1 MYIPHAMSICP
12 TCTEEGIPGAL
23 FCGSCG
29 SRLVS
34 AAVSGKTADPLVGQT
49 LGGTYLILEKIG
61 SGGMGD
67 VYKAIHMNLEAPV
80 ALKVMRRGLRA
91 DPGMVHRL
99 HREARAASRLRHPNV
114 IAVRDFGQTEDGTLF
129 MVMEYVTGKNLA
141 RVIAE
146 ESPLPERRI
155 VHIGAQILAALA
167 EAHANQI
174 LHRDLKPENVML
186 EPQRGASDS
195 VKVLDFGIAKIL
207 AVGQSASTL
216 TQAGLVCG
224 TPGYMS
230 PEQLR
235 GGDLDGRSDVYSM
248 AVVLYEMLTGRLP
261 FDVRTP
267 MEMLHKQLS
276 EALVPPSA
284 RRATPVSSRLEAL
297 VIRALSPRREDRP
310 GSAEE
315 MRDELLASAPPRGDP
330 LLEVEA
336 EQPLKREILPRR
348 DSPQGTAIPR
358 QTTPAPPRQA
368 PAAAL
373 PTRAATRLPS
383 GDAGGRET
391 PRTTPARRASSVS
404 RPTTSRR
411 SRAWPSG
418 SEAQRDEPSGV
429 RPASASR
436 AAQVSSAV
444 TPASGRSATAGSSS
458 TIAATRLDRAVLERI
473 ERRASPF
480 LGPIAHHLLKK
491 LSARSGTPAD
501 LCQKLATYIPSG
513 EDRKAFLA
521 ASHAELNAPPSAG
534 GTPAPRTVTGVAWD
548 PALLERARRDLAV
561 HVGSLARLV
570 VQRACSRARDP
581 EELYELL
588 SLEIPSKA
596 DREHFRRSAPAPRVS
611 EE

>member
-1 MYIPHAMSICP
+1 MHLPEPA
-12 TCTEEGIPGAL
+12 GAE
-23 FCGSCG
+23 
-29 SRLVS
+29 
-34 AAVSGKTADPLVGQT
+34 AVDPFLGRT
-49 LGGTYLILEKIG
+49 LGGIYLIQQKIG

-67 VYKAIHMNLEAPV
+67 VYKALHLTLEAPV
-80 ALKVMRRGLRA
+80 ALKIVRRGLLA

-114 IAVRDFGQTEDGTLF
+114 IAVRDLGEANDGMLF
-129 MVMEYVTGKNLA
+129 MVMEYVTGKSLA

-146 ESPLPERRI
+146 GSPMPEPRV

-174 LHRDLKPENVML
+174 LHRDLKPENVMI
-186 EPQRGASDS
+186 ESQRGASDS

-207 AVGQSASTL
+207 AAGQGASTL

-235 GGDLDGRSDVYSM
+235 GGDLDGRSDIYST

-261 FDVRTP
+261 YKVLTP
-267 MEMLHKQLS
+267 MELLHKQLA
-276 EALVPPSA
+276 EALVPPSE
-284 RRATPVSSRLEAL
+284 RRATPVSSSLEAL

-310 GSAEE
+310 GSAKE
-315 MRDELLASAPPRGDP
+315 MRDELLESAPFRRDP
-330 LLEVEA
+330 LLKVAA
-336 EQPLKREILPRR
+336 EQPLRTEILPGR
-348 DSPQGTAIPR
+348 DSPLRGTANPR
-358 QTTPAPPRQA
+358 QTTPAPPRQT

-373 PTRAATRLPS
+373 PGRPATRLPS
-383 GDAGGRET
+383 GDAGGRKT
-391 PRTTPARRASSVS
+391 PRTTPALRASSVS
-404 RPTTSRR
+404 RPATLRR

-429 RPASASR
+429 GSASASR
-436 AAQVSSAV
+436 AAQVSSTV
-444 TPASGRSATAGSSS
+444 TPASGRFATAGSSS
-458 TIAATRLDRAVLERI
+458 TVTATALDRAVLERI

-480 LGPIAHHLLKK
+480 LGPITHHLLKK

-501 LCQKLATYIPSG
+501 LCHKLATYIPSG
-513 EDRKAFLA
+513 KDRKAFLA
-521 ASHAELNAPPSAG
+521 ASHAELSEPPSEG
-534 GTPAPRTVTGVAWD
+534 GTPAPRRATGVAWD
-548 PALLERARRDLAV
+548 PSLLERARRDLAV
-561 HVGSLARLV
+561 HVGSLARFV

-581 EELYELL
+581 DELYELL
-588 SLEIPSKA
+588 SLEIPNET
-596 DREHFRRSAPAPRVS
+596 DRAIFRRSAAAPHVD

>member
-1 MYIPHAMSICP
+1 MPLPEPA
-12 TCTEEGIPGAL
+12 GAE
-23 FCGSCG
+23 
-29 SRLVS
+29 
-34 AAVSGKTADPLVGQT
+34 AVDPFLGKT
-49 LGGTYLILEKIG
+49 LGGIYLVQQKIG

-67 VYKAIHMNLEAPV
+67 VYKALHLTLEAPV
-80 ALKVMRRGLRA
+80 ALKIVRRGLLA
-91 DPGMVHRL
+91 DPAMVHRL

-114 IAVRDFGQTEDGTLF
+114 IAVRDLGEANDGMLF
-129 MVMEYVTGKNLA
+129 MVMEYVTGKSLA

-146 ESPLPERRI
+146 GSPMPERRV

-174 LHRDLKPENVML
+174 LHRDLKPENVMI
-186 EPQRGASDS
+186 ESQHGASDS

-207 AVGQSASTL
+207 VAGQGASTL

-235 GGDLDGRSDVYSM
+235 GADLDGRSDIYSTG
-248 AVVLYEMLTGRLP
+248 VVLYEMLTGRLP
-261 FDVRTP
+261 YKVLTP

-276 EALVPPSA
+276 EALVPPSV

-310 GSAEE
+310 GSAKE
-315 MRDELLASAPPRGDP
+315 MRDELLESAPFRRDP

-336 EQPLKREILPRR
+336 EQPLKAEILPGR
-348 DSPQGTAIPR
+348 DSPQRTANPR
-358 QTTPAPPRQA
+358 QTTQAPPRQT

-373 PTRAATRLPS
+373 PGRPATRLPS
-383 GDAGGRET
+383 GDAGGRAT
-391 PRTTPARRASSVS
+391 PRTTPARRTSSVS

-418 SEAQRDEPSGV
+418 SQAQRDEPSGV
-429 RPASASR
+429 GSASASR
-436 AAQVSSAV
+436 AAQVSSTV

-458 TIAATRLDRAVLERI
+458 TIGATALDRAVLERI

-501 LCQKLATYIPSG
+501 LCHKVATYISSG
-513 EDRKAFLA
+513 KDREAFLA
-521 ASHAELNAPPSAG
+521 ASHAELNAPPSEG
-534 GTPAPRTVTGVAWD
+534 GTPAPRRATGVAWD
-548 PALLERARRDLAV
+548 PSLLERARRDLAV
-561 HVGSLARLV
+561 HVGSLARFL

-581 EELYELL
+581 DELYELL
-588 SLEIPSKA
+588 SLEIPSEA
-596 DREHFRRSAPAPRVS
+596 DRAIFRRSGCGATRR
-611 EE
+611 